1 MGHIV
6 KRTSRQ
12 APPPW
17 RVFEALTDEIG
28 SWWNPVE
35 GECLPVAIAAT
46 KPNEVLWSSPFT
58 RWPDDRVVF
67 RLSSTSGSGSA
78 LELHHEGDGTLQ
90 PMDQAALRHRW
101 GQHIDLE
108 DWSVSER
115 IHEEQRWRVDADL
128 WASIAP
134 NPERGWVHRECVL
147 PAGSLLWV
155 IGRRYHQMAVRCLG
169 LEPPDLED
177 RLIPQDLRYFGRGRA
192 EILVP
197 VAEFEKNL
205 HLIDGRLSRREVSRN
220 AGYACP
226 ETVGR
231 PGFGA

>member
-1 MGHIV
+1 VGHFA
-6 KRTSRQ
+6 KRISHQ

-28 SWWNPVE
+28 SWWISVVGEYRPV
-35 GECLPVAIAAT
+35 PIAAT
-46 KPNEVLWSSPFT
+46 RPNEVLWSSPFT

-78 LELHHEGDGTLQ
+78 IELHHEGDGTLQ

-101 GQHIDLE
+101 GQHLDMDLREFVDDGWPTERYRFTPYRVDLE
-108 DWSVSER
+108 DWSVSDR
-115 IHEEQRWRVDADL
+115 IHEEQQWRVDADL

-134 NPERGWVHRECVL
+134 NLERGWIHRECVL
-147 PAGSLLWV
+147 PAGSVLSV
-155 IGRRYHQMAVRCLG
+155 IGRRYHRMAVRCLA
-169 LEPPDLED
+169 LEPPNLED
-177 RLIPQDLRYFGRGRA
+177 RLIPHDLRYFGRGRA

-205 HLIDGRLSRREVSRN
+205 HLVDGD
-220 AGYACP
+220 
-226 ETVGR
+226 
-231 PGFGA
+231 